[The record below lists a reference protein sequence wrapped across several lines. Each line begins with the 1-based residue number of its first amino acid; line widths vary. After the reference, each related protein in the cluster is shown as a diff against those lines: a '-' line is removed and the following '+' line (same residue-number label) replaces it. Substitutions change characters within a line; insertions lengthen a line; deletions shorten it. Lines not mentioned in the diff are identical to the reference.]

1 MRGIRM
7 MGIAIQKAQQLPTQ
21 LTSIHTDLAQ
31 VRNVVKLRC
40 TCKVQHDELK
50 PQKKKYAN

>member
-1 MRGIRM
+1 M

-40 TCKVQHDELK
+40 TCKVQHDELR
-50 PQKKKYAN
+50 PQKKICKLA